1 MGRWDLWLGWPV
13 GWRGVVSERS
23 AVRKGGGGADGVL
36 NDGEGGVWSDNVA
49 RWREMGIAVGI
60 CAVVVLKS
68 FFMQ

>member
-1 MGRWDLWLGWPV
+1 MYKRQ
-13 GWRGVVSERS
+13 
-23 AVRKGGGGADGVL
+23 VRKGGGGADGVL

-60 CAVVVLKS
+60 CAVVVLIS

>member
-1 MGRWDLWLGWPV
+1 M
-13 GWRGVVSERS
+13 
-23 AVRKGGGGADGVL
+23 RKGGGGADGVL
-36 NDGEGGVWSDNVA
+36 SDGEGGVWSDNVA